1 MPSSRQNLLGSVCLV
16 FKASE
21 TFGEIRSEVN
31 FAKMKSRLL
40 RPGHIL
46 PVFNCP
52 ILQREDKPSLLL
64 SFHTEPKQE
73 SLDSDCE
80 TQWALVDSE
89 MTSLKLEDKSQ
100 TLGRNVTIKDEE
112 EKNGV
117 IINNGEGNLLN
128 QDGIP
133 EVETLG
139 EKQPDDYNDN
149 SHQCPHCEKHFLSL
163 SQLKRHINIHTG
175 ERHYS
180 CSDCG
185 KSFIRSCDLTS
196 HKRLH
201 VGGKPYSCSDCGKCF
216 IRPSGLTSHQ
226 KVHTDVTH
234 KQSCCLFGQT
244 SRFLIHTKRHTAVKS
259 LSSDWGRDWKDQ
271 NYKVLLPSKFHNKLG
286 ICFGPL
292 VQQFVQNK

>member
-31 FAKMKSRLL
+31 FAKM
-40 RPGHIL
+40 
-46 PVFNCP
+46 
-52 ILQREDKPSLLL
+52 QREDKPSLLL

-175 ERHYS
+175 ERPYS

-226 KVHTDVTH
+226 KVHTDRVILLVIKDCTQVRSLTPVLTVRSVSLH
-234 KQSCCLFGQT
+234 HLHLLDIRECTQVRNHSPVLTVG
-244 SRFLIHTKRHTAVKS
+244 RVFL
-259 LSSDWGRDWKDQ
+259 
-271 NYKVLLPSKFHNKLG
+271 N
-286 ICFGPL
+286 
-292 VQQFVQNK
+292 